1 MTQRQ
6 QSHDNYQ
13 QPERAFGRRQAD
25 FEEVIDTKTRVAV
38 LEKIAENHEN
48 RISDMEDFHRA
59 VVERFDQKIQM
70 DATNQII
77 IERTLTKAVT
87 SIETLSE
94 NLKSAV
100 TTANKA
106 NTLASKH
113 ETIGHTVLKM
123 GGLIVLIGS
132 AVWTVIKFYLGGGV

>member
-1 MTQRQ
+1 MGHEHGNT
-6 QSHDNYQ
+6 
-13 QPERAFGRRQAD
+13 PTERTYGRRAAD

-59 VVERFDQKIQM
+59 VVERLDQKIQM
-70 DATNQII
+70 DSTNQII

-100 TTANKA
+100 DIANRA
-106 NTLASKH
+106 SNLASKH
-113 ETIGHTVLKM
+113 ETIGHTIIKM
-123 GGLIVLIGS
+123 GALLAIIVS
-132 AVWTVIKFYLGGGV
+132 AVWTAIKFYLGAG